1 MYTIMKDKQW
11 VCTFADHR
19 VTETMLGDKCSTTA
33 AITADEQ

>member
-1 MYTIMKDKQW
+1 MKDKQW

-19 VTETMLGDKCSTTA
+19 VTETIMGISVALLA